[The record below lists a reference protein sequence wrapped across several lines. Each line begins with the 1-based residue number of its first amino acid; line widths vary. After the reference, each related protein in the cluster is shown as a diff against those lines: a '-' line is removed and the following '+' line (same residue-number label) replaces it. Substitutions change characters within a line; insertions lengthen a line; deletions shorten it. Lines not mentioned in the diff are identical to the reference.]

1 MKRPEDNP
9 EGYQKTSMVSVATN
23 IHGRLFLA
31 YGTDDDNVH
40 PQNEQMF
47 MNELIKAGILFDTA
61 IYPMRKHGFTDNPA
75 DIHRYKTMQDFWKKN
90 L

>member
-1 MKRPEDNP
+1 ML
-9 EGYQKTSMVSVATN
+9 
-23 IHGRLFLA
+23 IF
-31 YGTDDDNVH
+31 GTYDDNVH

-61 IYPMRKHGFTDNPA
+61 TYPMRKHGFTDTPA
-75 DIHRYKTMQDFWKKN
+75 KIHRDKTMQDFWKKN